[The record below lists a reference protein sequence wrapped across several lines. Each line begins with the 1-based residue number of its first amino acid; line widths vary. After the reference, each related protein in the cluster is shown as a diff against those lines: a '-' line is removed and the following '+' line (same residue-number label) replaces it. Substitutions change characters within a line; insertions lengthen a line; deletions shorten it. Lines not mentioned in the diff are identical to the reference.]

1 MGIKVFH
8 YIKFQCNAILTLLPG
23 KIRTSSH
30 LITPETMCTVYI
42 IWYAKV
48 NILYASYN
56 TVTHASNLVHISVM
70 YMINLEHI
78 MKVYANVN
86 ICISNDHSVIW
97 WISNVLWC
105 IIMNLER
112 LMMYMMNL
120 EWISNESR
128 MNLERLMM
136 YIMNLEWISNESR
149 RSYYNICGSRYIF
162 FRGSLT
168 FFGSR
173 ASFGCLRSQGL

>member
-112 LMMYMMNL
+112 LMMY
-120 EWISNESR
+120 
-128 MNLERLMM
+128 
-136 YIMNLEWISNESR
+136 IMNLEWISNESR